1 MEYPS
6 FKTEHSA
13 FQIPITHSRRMRHT
27 FQLKATFLT
36 LLLLPLLCTS
46 GYSPFGGSGGLY
58 AQEAEIS
65 GKITDTE
72 GVPLIGATVKIIG
85 SVIGTTTDLDGH
97 YHLEVPPGKI
107 RMFYSYIGYEN
118 FDTTLQVGVAER
130 EFGVDVVM
138 TESFLETGEVIV
150 TARRAFGQAQA
161 LRIQQ
166 SSQVN
171 QTIIHSETFNKYPD
185 VTIAET
191 VSRMPGVSI
200 IRDVDE
206 GQVVQVRGL
215 PEQYTAVSLNGQR
228 LPTIQPEVD
237 QSGSLDL
244 VQSNLVDEVRV
255 IKARSADMDGD
266 AIGGAV
272 DFRIRHPEEKFEV
285 LLQGGLG
292 QNFGFNDNPNNSS
305 GITQLAGVL
314 NSELADEKVYA
325 LASASYLR
333 QGRGNRTNFY
343 EYGDDE
349 APGRN
354 LYSARPFD
362 TDRETS
368 RFGFV
373 GAIELRPSIYNRMR
387 LSYNRSTVTE
397 DIQNRQLFI
406 DAGTT
411 PAVSRISSGWQNERT
426 LDLVALEVENN
437 FPKTKLD
444 YQLSFSQN
452 SEALNDRLRSVY
464 RNDRLV
470 ADASFSDFLLNATP
484 YTMASIGNLDEVAN
498 LQDNAMLNE
507 DVAIGSLNITR
518 YLSNK
523 RNSFVKVGGRYR
535 SKDRVYESTNLTFA
549 DAGEVIEPGTFAPI
563 PADPIQIDTDFLA
576 RTYDASQ
583 RIGAGYLMYA
593 ANFNAKFSLTA
604 GLRYEYIEV
613 EASNATDTTTFNN
626 SDLLPSLNLT
636 YRIRRD
642 RQLRFSYYHAVARPS
657 YATYRPQTNP
667 IPLISLD
674 EFSQSNPDVES
685 TTSRNIDVSF
695 ECYGRQD
702 GLFSVGLY
710 AKFID
715 RPTILVQESVV
726 NEADFRP
733 TFINNVINADD
744 ASLVGLELGFYQSLD
759 FLDDRLKYVNINGT
773 YNYNLFDV
781 DNPGGAADDLP
792 LAQAPRQS
800 ANLSFVYS
808 NPKTRLNLVAA
819 ANFRDRVF
827 DRLLDNRPIYRNR
840 LLTVDISADYE
851 VFKNI
856 SLYVRANN
864 LTNHNFE
871 EWVGES
877 DEPGSLLRSE
887 SRYGVWGVAG
897 VRFQP
902 R

>member
-1 MEYPS
+1 
-6 FKTEHSA
+6 
-13 FQIPITHSRRMRHT
+13 MRQT
-27 FQLKATFLT
+27 FQLKTTLLTLLT
-36 LLLLPLLCTS
+36 LLLLPFLCTRVS
-46 GYSPFGGSGGLY
+46 
-58 AQEAEIS
+58 AQEAAIS
-65 GKITDTE
+65 GTVTDGE
-72 GVPLIGATVKIIG
+72 GEPLIGATVKIIG
-85 SVIGTTTDLDGH
+85 SVIGTTTDLEGH
-97 YHLEVPPGKI
+97 YHIEVPPGRI

-130 EFGVDVVM
+130 EFGVDVSLS
-138 TESFLETGEVIV
+138 ESFLETGEVIV
-150 TARRAFGQAQA
+150 TARRAYGQAQA

-200 IRDVDE
+200 IRGVDE
-206 GQVVQVRGL
+206 GEIVQVRGL

-272 DFRIRHPEEKFEV
+272 DFRVRHPEEKFEI

-292 QNFGFNDNPNNSS
+292 QNFGFDDNPNSS
-305 GITQLAGVL
+305 TGITQLAGTL

-325 LASASYLR
+325 LASASYLK

-373 GAIELRPSIYNRMR
+373 GAVELRPSIYNRMR
-387 LSYNRSTVTE
+387 LSFNRATVTE
-397 DIQNRQLFI
+397 DIQSRQLFL
-406 DAGTT
+406 DAGSS
-411 PAVSRISSGWQNERT
+411 PSVSRVSSGWQNERK
-426 LDLVALEVENN
+426 LSLVALEVENN

-444 YQLSFSQN
+444 YQLSFSEN
-452 SEALNDRLRSVY
+452 SEALNDRLRSFY
-464 RNDRLV
+464 R
-470 ADASFSDFLLNATP
+470 ADNPVPATNVENFRTDGTP
-484 YTMASIGNLDEVAN
+484 YTAAAGSNLRRVADF
-498 LQDNAMLNE
+498 QDNTLLEE
-507 DVAIGSLNITR
+507 DVAIGSVNITR
-518 YLSNK
+518 YLNSQ
-523 RNSFVKVGGRYR
+523 RNSFLKFGGRYR
-535 SKDRVYESTNLTFA
+535 AKDRVYGSSNLLRLPSGTG
-549 DAGEVIEPGTFAPI
+549 DEIRPGTFAPI
-563 PADPIQIDTDFLA
+563 PTERFQDEIDTLQ
-576 RTYDASQ
+576 TEEKIYDAKQ

-593 ANFNAKFSLTA
+593 ANFNAKLSLTA
-604 GLRYEYIEV
+604 GLRYEYFEV
-613 EASNATDTTTFNN
+613 EATNATDTTSFDRT
-626 SDLLPSLNLT
+626 DVLPSLNLT

-657 YATYRPQTNP
+657 YATYRPQEP
-667 IPLISLD
+667 RAVPLIALD
-674 EFSQSNPDVES
+674 EFSRSNPDIEI
-685 TTSRNIDVSF
+685 TTSRNLDLSF
-695 ECYGRQD
+695 ERYGRRD

-710 AKFID
+710 AKFLD
-715 RPTILVQESVV
+715 NPTILVQESLVRE
-726 NEADFRP
+726 EAFRP
-733 TFINNVINADD
+733 VYINNLINAED
-744 ASLVGLELGFYQSLD
+744 AGLVGLELGFYQSLGFID
-759 FLDDRLKYVNINGT
+759 SRLRYINVNGT

-781 DNPGGAADDLP
+781 DNPRGTAEDLP

-808 NPKTRLNLVAA
+808 NPKTRLNVVAA

-840 LLTVDISADYE
+840 LLTVDLSADYE
-851 VFKNI
+851 VVKNI
-856 SLYVRANN
+856 SVYVRANN

-871 EWVGES
+871 EWIGES

-887 SRYGVWGVAG
+887 SRYGIWGVAG

>member
-1 MEYPS
+1 
-6 FKTEHSA
+6 
-13 FQIPITHSRRMRHT
+13 MRQT
-27 FQLKATFLT
+27 LQLKAYLPT
-36 LLLLPLLCTS
+36 LLLLTLLCA
-46 GYSPFGGSGGLY
+46 SPGSTVD

-65 GKITDTE
+65 GKVTDTSGE
-72 GVPLIGATVKIIG
+72 PLIGATVKIIG

-97 YHLEVPPGKI
+97 YHIEVPPGQI

-118 FDTTLQVGVAER
+118 FDTTIQVGVAER
-130 EFGVDVVM
+130 EFGVDVIM

-150 TARRAFGQAQA
+150 TANRAFGQAQA

-200 IRDVDE
+200 IRGVDE
-206 GQVVQVRGL
+206 GEIVQVRGL

-272 DFRIRHPEEKFEV
+272 DFRIRHPEDKFEV

-305 GITQLAGVL
+305 GITQLAGTL

-325 LASASYLR
+325 LASASYLK

-343 EYGDDE
+343 EYGGPE
-349 APGRN
+349 APGSD
-354 LYSARPFD
+354 LYSTRPFD

-387 LSYNRSTVTE
+387 LSYNRSAVTE
-397 DIQNRQLFI
+397 DIKTRQLF
-406 DAGTT
+406 ANSGAE
-411 PAVSRISSGWQNERT
+411 PSVQRISSGWENERR
-426 LDLVALEVENN
+426 LNLVALEVENN
-437 FPKTKLD
+437 FPQTRLD
-444 YQLSFSQN
+444 YQLSFSQS
-452 SEALNDRLRSVY
+452 SEALNDRLRSVHGADGLAPDANNISFLENADPY
-464 RNDRLV
+464 SV
-470 ADASFSDFLLNATP
+470 AAPGGLRRQVDF
-484 YTMASIGNLDEVAN
+484 
-498 LQDNAMLNE
+498 QDNTLLEE
-507 DVAIGSLNITR
+507 DVAIGSMNITR
-518 YLSNK
+518 YLNSK
-523 RNSFVKVGGRYR
+523 RNSFLKIGGRYR
-535 SKDRVYESTNLTFA
+535 SKDREYGSSNLMRLPGGGSDEIQAGTFA
-549 DAGEVIEPGTFAPI
+549 DI
-563 PADPIQIDTDFLA
+563 PTERLQEEIDSLLTNN
-576 RTYDASQ
+576 RIYDAKQ

-593 ANFNAKFSLTA
+593 ANFNSKLSLTA

-613 EASNATDTTTFNN
+613 EASNADDTTRFNN

-642 RQLRFSYYHAVARPS
+642 RQFRFSYYHAVARPS
-657 YATYRPQTNP
+657 YATYRPQTTP
-667 IPLISLD
+667 IPLISVD
-674 EFSQSNPDVES
+674 EFSQSNPNIES
-685 TTSRNIDVSF
+685 TTSRNIDLSF
-695 ECYGRQD
+695 ERYGRRD
-702 GLFSVGLY
+702 GLFTLGVY
-710 AKFID
+710 AKFLD
-715 RPTILVQESVV
+715 NPTVLVQESRVR
-726 NEADFRP
+726 EEDFRP
-733 TFINNVINADD
+733 TFVNNVINVDNAN
-744 ASLVGLELGFYQSLD
+744 LVGLELGFYQSLD
-759 FLDDRLKYVNINGT
+759 FLNANLRYVNVNGT

-781 DNPGGAADDLP
+781 ERPNGGDDELP

-827 DRLLDNRPIYRNR
+827 DRLLDDRPIYRNR

-851 VFKNI
+851 VVKNI
-856 SLYVRANN
+856 SVYLRANN

>member
-1 MEYPS
+1 
-6 FKTEHSA
+6 
-13 FQIPITHSRRMRHT
+13 MRQT
-27 FQLKATFLT
+27 FQLKTTLLT
-36 LLLLPLLCTS
+36 LLLLPFLCTRVS
-46 GYSPFGGSGGLY
+46 
-58 AQEAEIS
+58 AQEAAIS
-65 GKITDTE
+65 GTVTDGE
-72 GVPLIGATVKIIG
+72 GEPLIGATVKIIG
-85 SVIGTTTDLDGH
+85 SVIGTTTDLEGH
-97 YHLEVPPGKI
+97 YHIEVPPGRI

-130 EFGVDVVM
+130 EFGVDVSLS
-138 TESFLETGEVIV
+138 ESFLETGEVIV
-150 TARRAFGQAQA
+150 TARRAYGQAQA

-200 IRDVDE
+200 IRGVDE
-206 GQVVQVRGL
+206 GEIVQVRGL

-272 DFRIRHPEEKFEV
+272 DFRVRHPEEKFEI

-292 QNFGFNDNPNNSS
+292 QNFGFDDNPNSS
-305 GITQLAGVL
+305 TGITQLAGTL

-325 LASASYLR
+325 LASASYLK

-373 GAIELRPSIYNRMR
+373 GAVELRPSIYNRMR
-387 LSYNRSTVTE
+387 LSFNRATVTE
-397 DIQNRQLFI
+397 DIQSRQLFL
-406 DAGTT
+406 DAGSS
-411 PAVSRISSGWQNERT
+411 PSVSRVSSGWQNERK
-426 LDLVALEVENN
+426 LSLVALEVENN

-444 YQLSFSQN
+444 YQLSFSEN
-452 SEALNDRLRSVY
+452 SEALNDRLRSFY
-464 RNDRLV
+464 R
-470 ADASFSDFLLNATP
+470 ADNPVPATNVENFRTDGTP
-484 YTMASIGNLDEVAN
+484 YTAAAGSNLRRVADF
-498 LQDNAMLNE
+498 QDNTLLEE
-507 DVAIGSLNITR
+507 DVAIGSVNITR
-518 YLSNK
+518 YLNSQ
-523 RNSFVKVGGRYR
+523 RNSFLKFGGRYR
-535 SKDRVYESTNLTFA
+535 AKDRVYGSSNLLRLPSGTG
-549 DAGEVIEPGTFAPI
+549 DEIRPGTFAPI
-563 PADPIQIDTDFLA
+563 PTERFQDEIDTLQ
-576 RTYDASQ
+576 TEEKIYDAKQ

-593 ANFNAKFSLTA
+593 ANFNAKLSLTA
-604 GLRYEYIEV
+604 GLRYEYFEV
-613 EASNATDTTTFNN
+613 EATNATDTTSFDRT
-626 SDLLPSLNLT
+626 DVLPSLNLT

-657 YATYRPQTNP
+657 YATYRPQEP
-667 IPLISLD
+667 RAVPLIALD
-674 EFSQSNPDVES
+674 EFSRSNPDIEI
-685 TTSRNIDVSF
+685 TTSRNLDLSF
-695 ECYGRQD
+695 ERYGRRD

-710 AKFID
+710 AKFLD
-715 RPTILVQESVV
+715 NPTILVQESLVRE
-726 NEADFRP
+726 EAFRP
-733 TFINNVINADD
+733 VYINNLINAED
-744 ASLVGLELGFYQSLD
+744 AGLVGLELGFYQSLGFID
-759 FLDDRLKYVNINGT
+759 SRLRYINVNGT

-781 DNPGGAADDLP
+781 DNPRGTAEDLP

-808 NPKTRLNLVAA
+808 NPKTRLNVVAA

-840 LLTVDISADYE
+840 LLTVDLSADYE
-851 VFKNI
+851 VVKNI
-856 SLYVRANN
+856 SVYVRANN

-871 EWVGES
+871 EWIGES

-887 SRYGVWGVAG
+887 SRYGIWGVAG

>member
-1 MEYPS
+1 
-6 FKTEHSA
+6 
-13 FQIPITHSRRMRHT
+13 MRQT
-27 FQLKATFLT
+27 FQLKTTLLT
-36 LLLLPLLCTS
+36 LLLLPFLCTRVS
-46 GYSPFGGSGGLY
+46 
-58 AQEAEIS
+58 AQEAAIS
-65 GKITDTE
+65 GTVTDGE
-72 GVPLIGATVKIIG
+72 GEPLIGATVKIIG
-85 SVIGTTTDLDGH
+85 SVIGTTTDLEGH
-97 YHLEVPPGKI
+97 YHIEVPPGRI

-130 EFGVDVVM
+130 EFGVDVSLS
-138 TESFLETGEVIV
+138 ESFLETGEVIV
-150 TARRAFGQAQA
+150 TARRAYGQAQA

-200 IRDVDE
+200 IRGVDE
-206 GQVVQVRGL
+206 GEIVQVRGL

-272 DFRIRHPEEKFEV
+272 DFRVRHPEEKFEI

-292 QNFGFNDNPNNSS
+292 QNFGFDDNPNSS
-305 GITQLAGVL
+305 TGITQLAGTL

-325 LASASYLR
+325 LASASYLK

-373 GAIELRPSIYNRMR
+373 GAVELRPSIYNRMR
-387 LSYNRSTVTE
+387 LSFNRATVTE
-397 DIQNRQLFI
+397 DIQSRQLFL
-406 DAGTT
+406 DAGSS
-411 PAVSRISSGWQNERT
+411 PSVSRVSSGWQNERK
-426 LDLVALEVENN
+426 LSLVALEVENN

-444 YQLSFSQN
+444 YQLSFSEN
-452 SEALNDRLRSVY
+452 SEALNDRLRSFY
-464 RNDRLV
+464 R
-470 ADASFSDFLLNATP
+470 ADNPVPATNVENFRTDGTP
-484 YTMASIGNLDEVAN
+484 YTAAAGSNLRRVADF
-498 LQDNAMLNE
+498 QDNTLLEE
-507 DVAIGSLNITR
+507 DVAIGSVNITR
-518 YLSNK
+518 YLNSQ
-523 RNSFVKVGGRYR
+523 RNSFLKFGGRYR
-535 SKDRVYESTNLTFA
+535 AKDRVYGSSNLLRLPSGTG
-549 DAGEVIEPGTFAPI
+549 DEIRPGTFAPI
-563 PADPIQIDTDFLA
+563 PTERFQDEIDTLQ
-576 RTYDASQ
+576 TEEKIYDAKQ

-593 ANFNAKFSLTA
+593 ANFNAKLSLTA
-604 GLRYEYIEV
+604 GLRYEYFEV
-613 EASNATDTTTFNN
+613 EATNATDTTSFDRT
-626 SDLLPSLNLT
+626 DVLPSLNLT

-657 YATYRPQTNP
+657 YATYRPQEP
-667 IPLISLD
+667 RAVPLIALD
-674 EFSQSNPDVES
+674 EFSRSNPDIEI
-685 TTSRNIDVSF
+685 TTSRNLDLSF
-695 ECYGRQD
+695 ERYGRRD

-710 AKFID
+710 AKFLD
-715 RPTILVQESVV
+715 NPTILVQESLVRE
-726 NEADFRP
+726 EAFRP
-733 TFINNVINADD
+733 VYINNLINAEG
-744 ASLVGLELGFYQSLD
+744 AGLVGLELGFYQSLGFID
-759 FLDDRLKYVNINGT
+759 SRLRYINVNGT

-781 DNPGGAADDLP
+781 DNPRGTAEDLP

-808 NPKTRLNLVAA
+808 NPKTRLNVVAA

-840 LLTVDISADYE
+840 LLTVDLSADYE
-851 VFKNI
+851 VVKNI
-856 SLYVRANN
+856 SVYVRANN

-871 EWVGES
+871 EWIGES

-887 SRYGVWGVAG
+887 SRYGIWGVAG

>member
-1 MEYPS
+1 
-6 FKTEHSA
+6 
-13 FQIPITHSRRMRHT
+13 MRPT
-27 FQLKATFLT
+27 LQLKTIFLT
-36 LLLLPLLCTS
+36 LLFLSFLGTCVR
-46 GYSPFGGSGGLY
+46 
-58 AQEAEIS
+58 AQEAGIS
-65 GKITDTE
+65 GKVTDTE
-72 GVPLIGATVKIIG
+72 GEPLIGATVKVIG

-97 YHLEVPPGKI
+97 YHIEVPPGEI

-118 FDTTLQVGVAER
+118 YDTILQVGVAER
-130 EFGVDVVM
+130 EVGIDVVM

-150 TARRAFGQAQA
+150 TANRAYGQAQA

-166 SSQVN
+166 SSQIN
-171 QTIIHSETFNKYPD
+171 QTIIHSEVFNKYPD
-185 VTIAET
+185 VTITET

-200 IRDVDE
+200 IRGVDE
-206 GQVVQVRGL
+206 GEIVQVRGL

-244 VQSNLVDEVRV
+244 IQSNLVDEVRV

-272 DFRIRHPEEKFEV
+272 DFRVRHPEEKFEV

-292 QNFGFNDNPNNSS
+292 QNFGFNDNPNNSA
-305 GITQLAGVL
+305 GITQLAGTL

-325 LASASYLR
+325 LASASYFK

-343 EYGDDE
+343 EYGDHE
-349 APGRN
+349 TPGPN

-397 DIQNRQLFI
+397 DIQQRQLFI
-406 DAGTT
+406 NAGSN
-411 PAVSRISSGWQNERT
+411 PSISRYSSGWQNERR
-426 LDLVALEVENN
+426 LDLVTLEVENN
-437 FPKTKLD
+437 FPKTRLD

-452 SEALNDRLRSVY
+452 REALNDRLRSAY
-464 RNDRLV
+464 QNDRLV
-470 ADASFSDFLLNATP
+470 PEAAFSDFLQNATP
-484 YTMASIGNLDEVAN
+484 YSVASVGNLDQVASF
-498 LQDNAMLNE
+498 QDKAVLNE
-507 DVAIGSLNITR
+507 DVAIGSMNITR
-518 YLSNK
+518 YLNNK
-523 RNSFVKVGGRYR
+523 RNSFLKIGGRYR
-535 SKDRVYESTNLTFA
+535 SKDRMYESSNLRLAANGQGDLIT
-549 DAGEVIEPGTFAPI
+549 PGTFAPI
-563 PADPIQIDTDFLA
+563 PAESTQLDTGFRA

-593 ANFNAKFSLTA
+593 VNFNAKLSLTA
-604 GLRYEYIEV
+604 GLRYEYVEV
-613 EASNATDTTTFNN
+613 DARNTIDTTLFTN
-626 SDLLPSLNLT
+626 SDILPSLNLT

-657 YATYRPQTNP
+657 YATYRPQMNFL
-667 IPLISLD
+667 PLIALD
-674 EFSQSNPDVES
+674 EFSQSNPDIQS
-685 TTSRNIDVSF
+685 TFSRNIDLTF
-695 ECYGRQD
+695 ERYGRRD
-702 GLFSVGLY
+702 GLFTLGLY
-710 AKFID
+710 AKFLEN
-715 RPTILVQESVV
+715 PTILVQQSLVIE
-726 NEADFRP
+726 ELFRAVYV
-733 TFINNVINADD
+733 NNVINVDD
-744 ASLVGLELGFYQSLD
+744 ANLVGFELGFYQSLD
-759 FLDDRLKYVNINGT
+759 FLSPNLRYININGT

-781 DNPGGAADDLP
+781 NLPNSGDGAP
-792 LAQAPRQS
+792 SLAQAPRQS

-808 NPKTRLNLVAA
+808 NPKTRFNLVAA

-856 SLYVRANN
+856 SVYLRANN

-877 DEPGSLLRSE
+877 DKPGSLLRSE

>member
-1 MEYPS
+1 MRPT
-6 FKTEHSA
+6 FK
-13 FQIPITHSRRMRHT
+13 
-27 FQLKATFLT
+27 LKAVFLT
-36 LLLLPLLCTS
+36 LLLLPLLCTCV
-46 GYSPFGGSGGLY
+46 L
-58 AQEAEIS
+58 AQEAEIN
-65 GKITDTE
+65 GKVTNADGE
-72 GVPLIGATVKIIG
+72 PLIGATVLIVG
-85 SVIGTTTDLDGH
+85 SVIGTTTDVEGH
-97 YHLEVPPGKI
+97 YHIEVPPGEI
-107 RMFYSYIGYEN
+107 RMFYSYLGFEN

-130 EFGVDVVM
+130 EFGLDVVL

-150 TARRAFGQAQA
+150 RANRATGQAQA
-161 LRIQQ
+161 FRIQQ
-166 SSQVN
+166 SSQIN

-200 IRDVDE
+200 IRGVDE
-206 GQVVQVRGL
+206 NQTVQVRGL

-272 DFRIRHPEEKFEV
+272 DFRVRHPEEKFEV

-292 QNFGFNDNPNNSS
+292 QNFGFGDNPNKAA

-314 NSELADEKVYA
+314 NSELSDEKVYA

-333 QGRGNRTNFY
+333 QGRGNRTRFY

-349 APGRN
+349 APGTE
-354 LYSARPFD
+354 LYSARPSD

-373 GAIELRPSIYNRMR
+373 GAIELRPSIYNKLR

-397 DIQNRQLFI
+397 DIQHRQLFI
-406 DAGTT
+406 DVGQT
-411 PAVSRISSGWQNERT
+411 PSVSRISSGWQHERR

-437 FPKTKLD
+437 FPNTKLD
-444 YQLSFSQN
+444 YQLSFSQS
-452 SEALNDRLRSVY
+452 SEALNDRFRTVSQT
-464 RNDRLV
+464 DRLSQSVINAAFLENADPYSV
-470 ADASFSDFLLNATP
+470 AAVRDLRQVVDF
-484 YTMASIGNLDEVAN
+484 E
-498 LQDNAMLNE
+498 DNALLEE
-507 DVAIGSLNITR
+507 DVAIGSLNITH
-518 YLSNK
+518 YLNSK
-523 RNSFVKVGGRYR
+523 RNSFLKIGGRLR
-535 SKDRVYESTNLTFA
+535 SKDRVYGATNYNTLPAVPT
-549 DAGEVIEPGTFAPI
+549 GVVEPGTFAPV
-563 PADPIQIDTDFLA
+563 PTEGFFDGIDTLL
-576 RTYDASQ
+576 REGKIYDASQ

-593 ANFNAKFSLTA
+593 ANFNAKLSLTA

-613 EASNATDTTTFNN
+613 EASNRSDTTSFNN

-636 YRIRRD
+636 YRLRRE
-642 RQLRFSYYHAVARPS
+642 RQFRLSYYHAVARPS
-657 YATYRPQTNP
+657 YATYRPRQEQDL
-667 IPLISLD
+667 PLVMLD
-674 EFSQSNPDVES
+674 VFARSNPRIES
-685 TTSRNIDVSF
+685 TTSRNIDLSF
-695 ECYGRQD
+695 ERYGSRD

-715 RPTILVQESVV
+715 RPTVSIQRSVV
-726 NEADFRP
+726 DPENTRP
-733 TFINNVINADD
+733 IILSNIINTED
-744 ASLVGLELGFYQSLD
+744 ASLFGFELGFYQSLEA
-759 FLDDRLKYVNINGT
+759 LDVNLRHLNINGT

-781 DNPGGAADDLP
+781 QNPLIDDDLP
-792 LAQAPRQS
+792 LAQAPRHS

-808 NPKTRLNLVAA
+808 NPNTRLNLVAA

-827 DRLLDNRPIYRNR
+827 DRLLDDRPIYRNR
-840 LLTVDISADYE
+840 LLTVDVSADYE

-856 SLYVRANN
+856 SVYLRANN

>member
-1 MEYPS
+1 MR
-6 FKTEHSA
+6 
-13 FQIPITHSRRMRHT
+13 QTH
-27 FQLKATFLT
+27 QLKAVFLT

-46 GYSPFGGSGGLY
+46 VR

-65 GKITDTE
+65 GKVTDTDGE
-72 GVPLIGATVKIIG
+72 PLIGATVKIIG

-97 YHLEVPPGKI
+97 YHIEVPPGEI

-200 IRDVDE
+200 IRGVDE
-206 GQVVQVRGL
+206 GETVQVRGL

-237 QSGSLDL
+237 QNGSLGL
-244 VQSNLVDEVRV
+244 IQSNLVDEVRV

-272 DFRIRHPEEKFEV
+272 DFRIRHPEDKFEV

-292 QNFGFNDNPNNSS
+292 QNFGFNDNPNNFSS

-325 LASASYLR
+325 LASASYLK
-333 QGRGNRTNFY
+333 QGRSNRTNFY

-387 LSYNRSTVTE
+387 ISYNRSTVTE
-397 DIQNRQLFI
+397 DIQHRQLFI
-406 DAGTT
+406 DAGQT
-411 PAVSRISSGWQNERT
+411 PDVSRVSSNWQNERR

-444 YQLSFSQN
+444 YQLSFGQN
-452 SEALNDRLRSVY
+452 SEALNDRI
-464 RNDRLV
+464 RLV
-470 ADASFSDFLLNATP
+470 FQADQLLLPTDGTEAFLNDATP
-484 YTMASIGNLDEVAN
+484 YTVASAGDLRGVINF
-498 LQDNAMLNE
+498 QDNVLLEE

-518 YLSNK
+518 YLNSK
-523 RNSFVKVGGRYR
+523 RNSFLKIGGRFR
-535 SKDRVYESTNLTFA
+535 SKDRGYDTGNLRQPPPGLGSVLTAGSFA
-549 DAGEVIEPGTFAPI
+549 TI
-563 PADPIQIDTDFLA
+563 PPERVLEEIDTLQPQG
-576 RTYDASQ
+576 RIYEASQ

-613 EASNATDTTTFNN
+613 EASNATDTTSFNN

-636 YRIRRD
+636 YRIARD
-642 RQLRFSYYHAVARPS
+642 RQLRFSYYQAVARPS

-674 EFSQSNPDVES
+674 EFSQSNPDIES

-695 ECYGRQD
+695 ERYGRRD

-715 RPTILVQESVV
+715 RPTILVQESIV

-733 TFINNVINADD
+733 TFVNNIINADN
-744 ASLVGLELGFYQSLD
+744 ASLVGFELGFYQSLD
-759 FLDDRLKYVNINGT
+759 FLDARLKYVNVNGT

-781 DNPGGAADDLP
+781 DNPNGTANDLP

-827 DRLLDNRPIYRNR
+827 DRLLDDRPIYRNR
-840 LLTVDISADYE
+840 LLTVDVSADYE

-856 SLYVRANN
+856 SVYLRANN